1 MPYITL
7 ICEAGG
13 ARLVRVRQH
22 YNKGMDMLKSQKI
35 SMPTVDL
42 QFMYVYYYTVK

>member
-22 YNKGMDMLKSQKI
+22 YNKGMDMTKKYI

-42 QFMYVYYYTVK
+42 QFIYVYYYTGK